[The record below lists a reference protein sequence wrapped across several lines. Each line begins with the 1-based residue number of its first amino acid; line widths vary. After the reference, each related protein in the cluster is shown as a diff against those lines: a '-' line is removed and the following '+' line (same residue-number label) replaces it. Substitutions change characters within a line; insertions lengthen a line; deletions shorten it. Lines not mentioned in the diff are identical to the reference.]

1 MPFTEVPHSGE
12 EFSNKKPDM
21 YDVYEKFRGSELNLP
36 ECPTLEEMR
45 EIASILEHAE
55 KSSRSCQKK
64 PSLEF
69 PIKLPDNTEDVIGVY
84 PGSIL
89 FHEDKA
95 GNVVVSVR
103 GDGWSYRQA
112 DENPAY
118 NELVVAVTF
127 CPTDPKCVKHPE
139 TSITIWGKADKD
151 AGRALGDA
159 LLKKMQGKKDKRPW

>member
-1 MPFTEVPHSGE
+1 MPFTEVPHYGE
-12 EFSNKKPDM
+12 EFSNKKPDI
-21 YDVYEKFRGSELNLP
+21 YEKFHGSELNLP

-45 EIASILEHAE
+45 EMASILEHAE

-118 NELVVAVTF
+118 NELIVAVTF
-127 CPTDPKCVKHPE
+127 CPTDPDCVKYPG
-139 TSITIWGKADKD
+139 TSIDIFGKADEN
-151 AGRALGDA
+151 AGCALGA
-159 LLKKMQGKKDKRPW
+159 RLIEIMRGGKEDKRP